1 MKKILLLFLLLC
13 LPFIN
18 TKALDIEELDNLEEN
33 IAELNKQLDTFETNR
48 LNQMYPVGSIF
59 ETTNYS
65 TTSQVQNALGG
76 TWEIY
81 GAGRI
86 LVGINTDDSNF
97 NTAGKT
103 GGVSS
108 ITLSTA
114 NIPSHTHS
122 IPVLSGTAASAGS
135 HSHNVRAYLDQTG
148 YGATIPANTSYFLS
162 TAIRH
167 SGTTAISK
175 QNFMQGTTATSAG
188 AHTHTV
194 TTTANTT
201 GNIGSGS
208 SFTNIQPSIAIY
220 RYKRI
225 S

>member
-97 NTAGKT
+97 NTVGKT

-114 NIPSHTHS
+114 NLPSHTHS

-135 HSHNVRAYLDQTG
+135 HSHNVIAYLDQTG
-148 YGATIPANTSYFLS
+148 YGVTIPAKKSYFLS

-167 SGTTAISK
+167 SGTTEISK
-175 QNFMQGTTATSAG
+175 QNVMQGTTATSAG
-188 AHTHTV
+188 EHTHTV